1 MKTTRAFG
9 TFVITKIVNRVKAV
23 CILQLIL
30 AIVLSSTA
38 LGCIKS
44 ETDFPVDLTGKIK
57 GTVKDELG
65 NPYPKTKVFF
75 TNGSDTVEM
84 VTDMEG
90 NFSGETDN
98 LGHYSASIIPPLSTK
113 LVTEIPI
120 AVQLRYHQVANVDFV
135 VKPEKVPAHLNFGSV
150 QLLEEIVDKEGNTP
164 TDPNEPLFAAN
175 IFDDPIGL
183 LTPIMAPDN
192 HQIILSEFQTA
203 KGDLVVHCNGNSSMV
218 EVNLEGM
225 IPNGTYTF
233 WLAYLNKTR
242 SVSEQIDFMND
253 FVNFNN
259 PPIGPDTGT
268 GNIVIADA
276 NGILKAT
283 LEHGS
288 CILTDE
294 VALVIPVLYHINGK
308 TFGGGHV
315 PDPEE
320 MVHMLVYFQ

>member
-9 TFVITKIVNRVKAV
+9 TFVFTKIVKWIKSIW
-23 CILQLIL
+23 ILQLIL
-30 AIVLSSTA
+30 VIILTCTA
-38 LGCIKS
+38 LSCIKS
-44 ETDFPVDLTGKIK
+44 DTDFPVDLTGKIK

-65 NPYPKTKVFF
+65 NPYPKTKVSF

-84 VTDMEG
+84 VTDMKG
-90 NFSGETDN
+90 NFSGETKD
-98 LGHYSASIIPPLSTK
+98 LGQYSVSIIPPLSTE
-113 LVTEIPI
+113 LVTAIPI
-120 AVQLRYHQVANVDFV
+120 SVNLRYHQVANVDFV
-135 VKPEKVPAHLNFGSV
+135 VKPTHVTAHLNFGSV

-164 TDPNEPLFAAN
+164 IDPNEPLFAAN

-183 LTPIMAPDN
+183 LTPIMAPDD
-192 HQIILSEFQTA
+192 HQITLSEFQTA
-203 KGDLVVHCNGNSSMV
+203 KGNLVVHCNGNSSKV

-242 SVSEQIDFMND
+242 SVGEQIDFMND

-268 GNIVIADA
+268 GNIAVADD
-276 NGILKAT
+276 NGMLKAT

-294 VALVIPVLYHINGK
+294 AALVIPVLYHINGK

>member
-9 TFVITKIVNRVKAV
+9 TFVFTKIVKWIKSIW
-23 CILQLIL
+23 ILQLIL
-30 AIVLSSTA
+30 VIILTCTA
-38 LGCIKS
+38 LSCIKS
-44 ETDFPVDLTGKIK
+44 DTDFPVDLTGKIK

-65 NPYPKTKVFF
+65 NPYPKTKVSF

-84 VTDMEG
+84 VTDMKG
-90 NFSGETDN
+90 NFSGETKD
-98 LGHYSASIIPPLSTK
+98 LGQYSVSIIPPLSTE
-113 LVTEIPI
+113 LVTAIPI
-120 AVQLRYHQVANVDFV
+120 SVNLRYHQVAKVDFV
-135 VKPEKVPAHLNFGSV
+135 VKPTHVTAHLNFGSV

-164 TDPNEPLFAAN
+164 TDPNELLFAAN

-183 LTPIMAPDN
+183 LTPIMAPDD
-192 HQIILSEFQTA
+192 HQITLSEFQTA
-203 KGDLVVHCNGNSSMV
+203 KGNLVVHCNGNSSKV

-242 SVSEQIDFMND
+242 SVGEQIDFMND

-268 GNIVIADA
+268 GNIAVADD
-276 NGILKAT
+276 NGMLKAT

-294 VALVIPVLYHINGK
+294 AALVIPVLYHINGK